1 MISKS
6 TEDLIES
13 YTEEIKKKLPLRYAL
28 CFLIGIALYWGANNG
43 SYKSA
48 LIGTLALT
56 PNDAISDNNSLLD
69 IPNYVYA
76 IVFISTYTFFW
87 MIQKLTEKYVTYVSN
102 LPNIRMSLEKLI
114 SDQSQKEADV
124 DLKIDRGAFEELVSQ
139 FNLAREQVEKLA
151 SNSQSIIVAGITFLY
166 SSYYGNLLD
175 ISIGLILMAIGFF
188 GLHKSC
194 KVFIQDLLPRR
205 AEIRRI
211 FLLLTN
217 KTQEI
222 DISNQR

>member
-13 YTEEIKKKLPLRYAL
+13 YADEIKKKLPLRYAL
-28 CFLIGIALYWGANNG
+28 CFLIGVALYWGANNG
-43 SYKSA
+43 NYKSA
-48 LIGTLALT
+48 LVSTLGLSL
-56 PNDAISDNNSLLD
+56 NDAISGNNSLLD
-69 IPNYVYA
+69 IPIYVYA
-76 IVFISTYTFFW
+76 TVFFATYALFGA
-87 MIQKLTEKYVTYVSN
+87 IQKLTETYVTYIAN
-102 LPNIRMSLEKLI
+102 LPNIRTSLERLI
-114 SDQSQKEADV
+114 SDQSREQIEF
-124 DLKIDRGAFEELVSQ
+124 DLKVDRSEFEDLVRH
-139 FNLAREQVEKLA
+139 FNLARDQVEKLA
-151 SNSQSIIVAGITFLY
+151 SNSQSIIVAGVTFLY

-175 ISIGLILMAIGFF
+175 TSVGVVLMLIGLN
-188 GLHKSC
+188 GLHRSC

-222 DISNQR
+222 DLSK